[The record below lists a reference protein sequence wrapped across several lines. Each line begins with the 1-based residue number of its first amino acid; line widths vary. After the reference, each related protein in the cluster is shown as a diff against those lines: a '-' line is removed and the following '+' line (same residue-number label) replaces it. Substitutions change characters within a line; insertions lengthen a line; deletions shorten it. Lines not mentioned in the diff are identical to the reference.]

1 MERQVIQKKYEF
13 LRIIDRL
20 EDENLLIVITSIRDI
35 SDDWKTGNINLLSR
49 HSHSKEFQLDNV
61 PKNIQELT
69 EVAPTQISPIE
80 FLKLTKLY
88 KNDVESFL
96 IYNPNY

>member
-1 MERQVIQKKYEF
+1 MERHVIQKKYEF

-35 SDDWKTGNINLLSR
+35 SDDWKTGNINLLSS

>member
-1 MERQVIQKKYEF
+1 MKRHVVQKKYEY

-20 EDENLLIVITSIRDI
+20 EDDNLLVVIASIRDI

-49 HSHSKEFQLDNV
+49 HSHSKEYPLDNI
-61 PKNIQELT
+61 PQNIQGLT
-69 EVAPTQISPIE
+69 AVAPTQISPME

-96 IYNPNY
+96 IYNPN

>member
-1 MERQVIQKKYEF
+1 MKRHVVQKKYEY

-20 EDENLLIVITSIRDI
+20 EDDNLLVVIASIRDI

-49 HSHSKEFQLDNV
+49 HSHSKEFSLDNI
-61 PKNIQELT
+61 PQNIQGLT
-69 EVAPTQISPIE
+69 AVAPTQISPME

-88 KNDVESFL
+88 KNDIESFL
-96 IYNPNY
+96 IYNLN